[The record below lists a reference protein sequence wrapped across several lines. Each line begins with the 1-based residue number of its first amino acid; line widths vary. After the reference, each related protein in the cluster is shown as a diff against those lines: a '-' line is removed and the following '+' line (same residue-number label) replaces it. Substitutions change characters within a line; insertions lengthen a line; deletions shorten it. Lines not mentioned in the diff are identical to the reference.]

1 VKPVPPQDDAAAVEP
16 GFAASKDVTMSA
28 TVPALLV
35 MHADLAAALLRAA
48 EQVYGPI
55 EGVNL
60 LSNEG
65 LSRHELEG
73 QIEHAVESWTA
84 GGLVLTD
91 FWGGSCHICG
101 AAAARRSSQ
110 ATGELVMV
118 TGINLP
124 LLLDYLHNR
133 DRYPLLELAERLQKK
148 GQESIRLQRGPN
160 A

>member
-1 VKPVPPQDDAAAVEP
+1 
-16 GFAASKDVTMSA
+16 MSER
-28 TVPALLV
+28 VPALLI

-55 EGVNL
+55 TGVTV
-60 LSNEG
+60 LSNEC
-65 LSRHELEG
+65 LSRDALETRI
-73 QIEHAVESWTA
+73 QDIVRDWKS

-91 FWGGSCHICG
+91 FWGGSCHISG
-101 AAAARRSSQ
+101 ASVARTR
-110 ATGELVMV
+110 GELVIV

-133 DRYPLLELAERLQKK
+133 DSFALDELAERLRKK
-148 GQESIRLQRGPN
+148 GQDSIRVQRAQP